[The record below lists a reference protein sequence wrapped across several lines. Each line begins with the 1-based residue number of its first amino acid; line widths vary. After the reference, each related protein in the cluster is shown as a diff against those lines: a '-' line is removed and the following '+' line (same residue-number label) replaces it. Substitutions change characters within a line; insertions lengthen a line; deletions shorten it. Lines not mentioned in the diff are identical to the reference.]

1 MRKVSKHN
9 TKESHYGPDHESGEA
24 AAAAEI
30 QEGDGLAAQG
40 WGVSS
45 GQCSQMKTRH

>member
-1 MRKVSKHN
+1 MGASWTLSWR
-9 TKESHYGPDHESGEA
+9 EAGPDHESGEA